1 MSTDKAAH
9 RIRYFA
15 ILAIVSMTAAVYA
28 AVSDWQRG
36 SILRLTNESE
46 AEVRASLEQL
56 AQIGVNFV
64 AVTPGWLTD
73 TETSSNV
80 ERKYRTPSDEIFV
93 YMIE

>member
-56 AQIGVNFV
+56 A
-64 AVTPGWLTD
+64 
-73 TETSSNV
+73 
-80 ERKYRTPSDEIFV
+80 
-93 YMIE
+93 